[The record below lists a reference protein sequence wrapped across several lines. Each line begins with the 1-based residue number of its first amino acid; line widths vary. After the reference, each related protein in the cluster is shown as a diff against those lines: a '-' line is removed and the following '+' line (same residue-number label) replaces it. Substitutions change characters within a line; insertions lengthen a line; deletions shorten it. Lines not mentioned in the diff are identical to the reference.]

1 MNSNLAIDL
10 DPIYKIDED
19 LEDGSVKT
27 LSNSINSEHEKY
39 IFLNNELSFDS
50 SSSAHDI
57 SQMINHKQSQTF
69 INLINEES

>member
-1 MNSNLAIDL
+1 M